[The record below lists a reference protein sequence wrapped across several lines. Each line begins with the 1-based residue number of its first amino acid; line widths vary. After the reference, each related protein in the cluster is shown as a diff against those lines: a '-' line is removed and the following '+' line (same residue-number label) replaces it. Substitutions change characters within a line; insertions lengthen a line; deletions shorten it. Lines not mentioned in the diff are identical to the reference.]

1 MSKFDEVVAK
11 ATDQLKKVG
20 VSKVDETLL
29 RAIVKSQGPSVYLRD
44 ASLVSCGDEAELKRV
59 EDNFIVKKLGVTDQK
74 VIDNAL
80 KKACDKFASERQ
92 KMRVAFYYFLV
103 KELGKEAKFLN

>member
-11 ATDQLKKVG
+11 AINQLNDVG
-20 VSKVDETLL
+20 IKDVNESLL

-44 ASLVSCGDEAELKRV
+44 ASLVSCSDEAELKRV
-59 EDNFIVKKLGVTDQK
+59 EDNFLVKKLGVTDQK
-74 VIDNAL
+74 TIDSAL
-80 KKACDKFASERQ
+80 KKACDKFSSIRQ

-103 KELGKEAKFLN
+103 KELGKENKFLM

>member
-11 ATDQLKKVG
+11 AAAQLKDLGIKA
-20 VSKVDETLL
+20 DEDLL
-29 RAIVKSQGPSVYLRD
+29 RKVAKSQGPSIYLKD

-59 EDNFIVKKLGVTDQK
+59 EDNFIVKKLGVTDKKTIDK
-74 VIDNAL
+74 VL
-80 KKACDKFASERQ
+80 ETACTKFKPVRQ

-103 KELGKEAKFLN
+103 KELNKESVFA